1 MQYVQ
6 DTLFPDTD
14 LIGSGQLRPWPAVE
28 DEPETESAPVQAEM
42 LPVGEEPTP

>member
-14 LIGSGQLRPWPAVE
+14 LVGSGRPRPWPVA
-28 DEPETESAPVQAEM
+28 DGEPETEAAPVQAEM
-42 LPVGEEPTP
+42 LPLDEEPAP